1 MLVGKMKGKYILAI
15 DQGTTASTAL
25 TIDAEGKVIST
36 VSREISRMF
45 PFPGWVEQDPQELYN
60 SALAVANE
68 AIEKAGI
75 SSGEID
81 CLGITNQRETTLIWD
96 RKTGK
101 PVGNAIGWQCR
112 RTTQLCEDL
121 KKQGYEKKI
130 QEKTGLIID
139 AYFSATKIRW
149 LLDNLPEGQKRAENG
164 ELLFGTVD
172 TWLVWNLTGGNV
184 HVTDYS
190 NVSRTMLYNIHTLE
204 WDKELMKALNI
215 PETMLPR
222 VAQSSEIYGETG
234 EGLIG
239 KSRIP
244 IGAIAGDQQ
253 AALFGQAC
261 YESGSA
267 KNTYGTGS
275 FVLLNTGVSPVKSEK
290 GLVTTLAWGLNNR
303 VTYAMEG
310 SVFITGAAVQWLRD
324 GLGIISKANETEAM
338 ALSVKDTGGVYFVPA
353 FSGMGAPYWD
363 MYARGMITGLTQ
375 GTTREHLVRATLEAI
390 AYQSKDVIEA
400 MGTEAGLGI
409 PVLRVDGGGSAN
421 RFTMQFQ
428 SDILGIPIQVSSIAE
443 TTALGAGYLAGL
455 ATGFWKD
462 TSDISGK
469 WHASVTYEPA
479 MSQDQREALYA
490 GWKLAVE
497 QVKSRIED

>member
-1 MLVGKMKGKYILAI
+1 MKGQYILAI

-25 TIDAEGKVIST
+25 IIDAEGQVISRA
-36 VSREISRMF
+36 SQEISRVF
-45 PFPGWVEQDPQELYN
+45 PQPGWVEQDPQELYR

-68 AIEKAGI
+68 AVEEAGI
-75 SSGEID
+75 SSID
-81 CLGITNQRETTLIWD
+81 IRCLGITNQRETTLVWD
-96 RKTGK
+96 RNTGK
-101 PVGNAIGWQCR
+101 TIGNAIGWQCR
-112 RTTQLCEDL
+112 RTARLCEEL
-121 KKQGYEKKI
+121 KKQGLESRI

-149 LLDNLPEGQKRAENG
+149 LLDSIPDGQKQAENG
-164 ELLFGTVD
+164 NLVFGTVD
-172 TWLVWNLTGGNV
+172 TWLVWNLTDGSA

-190 NVSRTMLYNIHTLE
+190 NASRTMLFNIHTLE
-204 WDKELMKALNI
+204 WDKELLQALNI
-215 PETMLPR
+215 PEIMLPR
-222 VAQSSEIYGETG
+222 VVQSSEIYGETG

-239 KSRIP
+239 ENRIP

-261 YESGSA
+261 YETSSA

-275 FVLLNTGVSPVKSEK
+275 FVLLNTGSVPVKSEK
-290 GLVTTLAWGLNNR
+290 GLVTTLAWGLNNEI
-303 VTYAMEG
+303 TYAMEG
-310 SVFITGAAVQWLRD
+310 SIFITGAAVQWLRD
-324 GLGIISKANETEAM
+324 GLGIISTAAETEDM

-400 MGTEAGLGI
+400 MGMETGLSI
-409 PVLRVDGGGSAN
+409 PVLKVDGGGSAN
-421 RFTMQFQ
+421 KFTMQFQ
-428 SDILGIPIQVSSIAE
+428 SDILGIPIQVSAVAE

-455 ATGFWKD
+455 ATGIWNN
-462 TSDISGK
+462 TIDISRN
-469 WHASVTYEPA
+469 WRASVTYEPV
-479 MSQDQREALYA
+479 MSVSQRDDLY
-490 GWKLAVE
+490 GEWRMAVE
-497 QVKSRIED
+497 RAKSWVES

>member
-1 MLVGKMKGKYILAI
+1 MKGQYILAI

-25 TIDAEGKVIST
+25 IIDAEGQVISRA
-36 VSREISRMF
+36 SQEISRVF
-45 PFPGWVEQDPQELYN
+45 PQPGWVEQDPQELYR

-68 AIEKAGI
+68 AVEAAGI
-75 SSGEID
+75 SSINIR
-81 CLGITNQRETTLIWD
+81 CLGITNQRETTLVWD
-96 RKTGK
+96 RNTGK
-101 PVGNAIGWQCR
+101 TIGNAIGWQCR
-112 RTTQLCEDL
+112 RTARLCEEL
-121 KKQGYEKKI
+121 KQQGLEPRI

-149 LLDNLPEGQKRAENG
+149 LLDSIPDGQKQAENG
-164 ELLFGTVD
+164 NLVFGTVD
-172 TWLVWNLTGGNV
+172 TWLVWNLTDGSV

-190 NVSRTMLYNIHTLE
+190 NASRTMLFNIHTLE
-204 WDKELMKALNI
+204 WDKELLQALNI
-215 PETMLPR
+215 PEIMLPR
-222 VAQSSEIYGETG
+222 VVQSSEIYGETG

-239 KSRIP
+239 GNRIP

-261 YESGSA
+261 YETSSA

-275 FVLLNTGVSPVKSEK
+275 FVLLNTGSVPVKSEK
-290 GLVTTLAWGLNNR
+290 GLVTTLAWGLNNE

-310 SVFITGAAVQWLRD
+310 SIFITGAAVQWLRD
-324 GLGIISKANETEAM
+324 GLGIISTAAETEDM

-400 MGTEAGLGI
+400 MGMETGLSI
-409 PVLRVDGGGSAN
+409 PVLKVDGGGSAN
-421 RFTMQFQ
+421 KFTMQFQ
-428 SDILGIPIQVSSIAE
+428 SDILGIPIQVSAVAE

-455 ATGFWKD
+455 ATGIWNN
-462 TSDISGK
+462 TIDISRN
-469 WHASVTYEPA
+469 WRASVTYEPV
-479 MSQDQREALYA
+479 MSVSQRDDLY
-490 GWKLAVE
+490 GEWRMAVE
-497 QVKSRIED
+497 RVKSWVES